1 MIVIRR
7 KRGVALITAMLIT
20 ALTGSLAAGLAWD
33 NALDVRR
40 TMTLLFHEQGMQ
52 VALGAESWIRNIL
65 RYDAIDS
72 PTDHLGELWASELP
86 GLPIDND
93 SVQGAVTGAI
103 EDLNGRFNVNNLL
116 DGNGKIDPDVL
127 EQFRNLL
134 IALEID
140 PRFAG
145 LAADWIDV
153 DQEAGFPD
161 GAEDSIYTALTPPYR
176 TFNRPLVNVTEL
188 AALEGMDKASLDR
201 LLPHITALPG
211 RTDINV
217 NTATF
222 AVLQSLDASIDP
234 TTAES
239 LMSQREESGFAD
251 VNQTFG
257 TLVSNPALLSQLVE
271 SSEFFQLKAVVQID
285 TVRVTYFSIMHRAPN
300 GGAVTTL
307 VRSLG
312 TY

>member
-1 MIVIRR
+1 
-7 KRGVALITAMLIT
+7 
-20 ALTGSLAAGLAWD
+20 
-33 NALDVRR
+33 
-40 TMTLLFHEQGMQ
+40 MTLLFHEQGMQ

-65 RYDAIDS
+65 RDDAIDS

-211 RTDINV
+211 RTNINV

>member
-1 MIVIRR
+1 
-7 KRGVALITAMLIT
+7 MLIT

-65 RYDAIDS
+65 RDDAIDS

-211 RTDINV
+211 RTNINV

>member
-65 RYDAIDS
+65 RDDAIDS

-211 RTDINV
+211 RTNINV